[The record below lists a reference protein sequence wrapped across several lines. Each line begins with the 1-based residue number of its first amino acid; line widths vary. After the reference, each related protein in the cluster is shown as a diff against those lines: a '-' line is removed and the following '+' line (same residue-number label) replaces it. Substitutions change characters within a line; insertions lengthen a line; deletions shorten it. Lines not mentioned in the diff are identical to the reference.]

1 MIKLTVRLY
10 CSSNGNHSEY
20 LHVPHSITTHVIQA
34 VSLSSADG
42 LCIAD
47 SAEILVYQDFFVDVD
62 LPYSIVRMEQT
73 EIRATIYN
81 YRNTTLPVRQL
92 KKEHGCLLILH
103 IYFLKCLSVVYFHF
117 FYVKFSVAST

>member
-1 MIKLTVRLY
+1 M
-10 CSSNGNHSEY
+10 
-20 LHVPHSITTHVIQA
+20 PHSITTHVIQA
-34 VSLSSADG
+34 VSLSYADG

-92 KKEHGCLLILH
+92 KKELILH
-103 IYFLKCLSVVYFHF
+103 ILLEMFECRLFSSFLRKI
-117 FYVKFSVAST
+117 

>member
-10 CSSNGNHSEY
+10 CSSNGNHSEF

-42 LCIAD
+42 LCIAG

-103 IYFLKCLSVVYFHF
+103 ILLEMFECRLFSSFLRKI
-117 FYVKFSVAST
+117 

>member
-1 MIKLTVRLY
+1 M
-10 CSSNGNHSEY
+10 
-20 LHVPHSITTHVIQA
+20 PHSITTHVIQA

-92 KKEHGCLLILH
+92 KKELILH
-103 IYFLKCLSVVYFHF
+103 IYFLKCLSVVYFHL

>member
-1 MIKLTVRLY
+1 M
-10 CSSNGNHSEY
+10 
-20 LHVPHSITTHVIQA
+20 PHSITTHVIQA

-92 KKEHGCLLILH
+92 RKNSYC
-103 IYFLKCLSVVYFHF
+103 IYFLKCLSVVYFHL

>member
-1 MIKLTVRLY
+1 M
-10 CSSNGNHSEY
+10 
-20 LHVPHSITTHVIQA
+20 PHSITTHVIQA

-92 KKEHGCLLILH
+92 KKELILH
-103 IYFLKCLSVVYFHF
+103 ILLEMFECRLFSFFFLRKI
-117 FYVKFSVAST
+117 